1 MMRIMPFPARSTT
14 TTVDVL
20 REQRYRRYVL
30 RGDNTLAIAIIST
43 IALALLVTI
52 RNDLLLLRGT
62 PLLLV
67 VVLAKLV
74 LFVATA
80 VSAVLLWRTTWP
92 RQADRVLGIWAVGLS
107 LVWTLTLAS
116 RIPSGESQGPL
127 FSSVVLLCILY
138 FAQRGPIWIRAG
150 TAAVVTA
157 VAMLILWNPN
167 ADLTAIG
174 RATGTVTMIALNVIG
189 IVAARSTEEQRRK
202 RFEAERLERHARREL
217 TVKMRE
223 LAIEKER
230 AEAMSR
236 ARTTF
241 LATMSHEFRTPMN
254 AVLGFS
260 TLLLD
265 TQLDARQCEYV
276 TTIQDSAQGLLGL
289 LNDVLDFTK
298 IDAEKLT
305 LASAPFELRRLT
317 SSVVAMM
324 RPAVATRPVD
334 LVVNMSSDV
343 PECVLGDE
351 MRVRQVL
358 VNLLSNAIKFTERG
372 HVQLDVASRALD
384 GGEHEITFR
393 VQDTGIGMSP
403 EVMSRVFQPF
413 EQGDSGTTRSYG
425 GTGLGLAISKR
436 ILESMGGVLRAESD
450 VGNGS
455 VFSFSVRFAQ
465 SERPVAKVVGPAL
478 QTRHAKLSILVVD
491 DHPVN
496 RRIAEGMLE
505 RLGHRVDLA
514 RNGLEAID
522 AVIRRDYDAVFM
534 DLQMPEMGGIE
545 ATQRIMDELA
555 GKHAP
560 AIVAMTASVF
570 EEDREACRKAG
581 MRDFVVKPIDSAQL
595 EAILSRI
602 SDDHLHSR
610 ASMPGDGELAAE

>member
-1 MMRIMPFPARSTT
+1 MMRILSFPSRSTT
-14 TTVDVL
+14 TVVDVL
-20 REQRYRRYVL
+20 REQRYRRHFL
-30 RGDNTLAIAIIST
+30 CGDNRLVIAVIST
-43 IALALLVTI
+43 VALGLLATI
-52 RNDLLLLRGT
+52 RNDLLLLRDT
-62 PLLLV
+62 PLLV
-67 VVLAKLV
+67 VVLLAKLV

-80 VSAVLLWRTTWP
+80 VSAALLWRTRWP
-92 RQADRVLGIWAVGLS
+92 RQADRVFGIWAVGLS
-107 LVWTLTLAS
+107 LVWTLTIAS

-127 FSSVVLLCILY
+127 FASVVLLCILY
-138 FAQRGPIWIRAG
+138 FGQRGPIWIRAG
-150 TAAVVTA
+150 IAAVVTA
-157 VAMLILWNPN
+157 VAMLILWNPT
-167 ADLTAIG
+167 ASLTAVG
-174 RATGTVTMIALNVIG
+174 RATGIVAMIALNVIG

-223 LAIEKER
+223 LAAEKEH

-241 LATMSHEFRTPMN
+241 LAAMSHEFRTPMN
-254 AVLGFS
+254 SVLGFS

-265 TQLDARQCEYV
+265 TRLDARQCEYV
-276 TTIQDSAQGLLGL
+276 TTIRDSAQGLLRL

-305 LASAPFELRRLT
+305 LVSVPFELRILV
-317 SSVVAMM
+317 SSVMAMM
-324 RPAVATRPVD
+324 RPAVATQPVD
-334 LVVNMSSDV
+334 LVVNVSSDV

-372 HVQLDVASRALD
+372 RVTLDVASRALD

-393 VQDTGIGMSP
+393 VQDTGIGMAP

-413 EQGDSGTTRSYG
+413 EQGNSGTTRSYG
-425 GTGLGLAISKR
+425 GTGLGLAISSR
-436 ILESMGGVLRAESD
+436 ILEAMGGVLRAESD
-450 VGNGS
+450 VGKGS

-465 SERPVAKVVGPAL
+465 SERPVAKIDGPAL
-478 QTRHAKLSILVVD
+478 QTRHAELSILVVD

-496 RRIAEGMLE
+496 RRVAAAMLE

-514 RNGLEAID
+514 QNGREAID
-522 AVIRRDYDAVFM
+522 AVLRKDYDAVFM

-545 ATQRIMDELA
+545 ATQRITDELA

-560 AIVAMTASVF
+560 AIFAMTASVF
-570 EEDREACRKAG
+570 EEDRDACRKAG

-602 SDDHLHSR
+602 PDERVHSR
-610 ASMPGDGELAAE
+610 ANVPGDGELAAE